1 MTEPDRS
8 ASRRDMLK
16 AAGIIAA
23 GGGAMLL
30 KIVPAAATPASM
42 QAAIRNV
49 IGEAAV
55 SKGKVA
61 LDVPPLVENGNTVAM
76 SVAVDSPMTPADHVK
91 AIHIFNEKNPQP
103 NVISVHLGPRA
114 GKASLS
120 TRIRLADSQKVIAI
134 AELSD
139 GSFWSD
145 SVDVIV
151 TIAACVE
158 EPTP

>member
-1 MTEPDRS
+1 MEQETDP
-8 ASRRDMLK
+8 SRRDMLK
-16 AAGIIAA
+16 AAGALAA
-23 GGGAMLL
+23 GWGALL
-30 KIVPAAATPASM
+30 LRVSPAVATPAAM

-55 SKGKVA
+55 KPGKVT
-61 LDVPPLVENGNTVAM
+61 LDIPPLVENGNTVALT
-76 SVAVDSPMTPADHVK
+76 VTVDSPMTPASFVK

-103 NVISVHLGPRA
+103 NVIGIHLGPRA
-114 GKASLS
+114 GKASVS

-145 SVDVIV
+145 TIDVVV
-151 TIAACVE
+151 TLAACVE
-158 EPTP
+158 DLSP

>member
-1 MTEPDRS
+1 MKEPDRS

-16 AAGIIAA
+16 AAGIAAA
-23 GGGAMLL
+23 GTAAAGCGAMLL

-55 SKGKVA
+55 SKGKVT

-103 NVISVHLGPRA
+103 NVISVHVGPRA

-145 SVDVIV
+145 SVDD
-151 TIAACVE
+151 
-158 EPTP
+158 PTP